1 MFSRES
7 SFFSG
12 ATECSTLCTK
22 KSVCTEC
29 LVALCAGE
37 GEDGE
42 GEGEGEGR
50 GGERERE
57 RKGTGGAGE
66 CAGYAHCRGRDTV
79 GRLFVAEKGEGKGE
93 GEGEGEGE
101 GGERKREME
110 KIQNKKLPWSS
121 VSHC

>member
-1 MFSRES
+1 MLNTLYKEVCLYRVPS
-7 SFFSG
+7 
-12 ATECSTLCTK
+12 STLCRRGRGWRGG
-22 KSVCTEC
+22 
-29 LVALCAGE
+29 GE
-37 GEDGE
+37 GG
-42 GEGEGEGR
+42 GEGR

-79 GRLFVAEKGEGKGE
+79 GRLFVAEKGEE
-93 GEGEGEGE
+93 GRGRGGRGGR